1 MGVHQQEGGVD
12 TRVRG
17 AVRIAS
23 RLLEERACPVR
34 CGAVTPKREV
44 SRTVRRQAG
53 RPARGQ
59 FDARTALLQAATK
72 EFARNGYAAT
82 NNRDILKAA
91 GVSTPT
97 MYHYFADKADLY
109 ITVVRDG
116 VSELLDRMQKAGADN
131 RGTLAES
138 FDAVLSGINQVYRT
152 QPHLV
157 DLLLDV
163 EAAVRTHPELEPLA
177 TVASPLMDFWHSL
190 GGGHGGDADVL
201 ALRGV
206 VEGYIRLG
214 RVSPD
219 LAVYE
224 RAQRVFRTI
233 VLDGLSRLPPT

>member
-1 MGVHQQEGGVD
+1 M
-12 TRVRG
+12 
-17 AVRIAS
+17 
-23 RLLEERACPVR
+23 
-34 CGAVTPKREV
+34 VTPKRAI
-44 SRTVRRQAG
+44 SRSVRRQAG
-53 RPARGQ
+53 RPPQGQ

-72 EFARNGYAAT
+72 EFAQNGYAAT

-97 MYHYFADKADLY
+97 MYHYFANKADLY

-116 VSELLDRMQKAGADN
+116 VSELLDRMRKAGADN
-131 RGTLAES
+131 CATLAEN
-138 FDAVLSGINQVYRT
+138 FDAVLAGINQVYRT

-163 EAAVRTHPELEPLA
+163 EAAVRTHPELDSLA

-190 GGGHGGDADVL
+190 GGRRVGDAEVL

-219 LAVYE
+219 LADYD
-224 RAQRVFRTI
+224 RAQQVFRTI
-233 VLDGLSRLPPT
+233 VLDGLTRLPPT